1 MSNLLSQASLV
12 MIPSGYKE
20 DVVYSAIP
28 TDGSGDLSFTRASNG
43 TRVNSSG
50 LVEVCPWNL
59 QTYSEDFTNGTYTV
73 NQASITSNATTAP
86 NGTLTADK
94 LVENTA
100 NDQHFLYF
108 TSQQIAYNETR
119 ISVYAKAGGRT
130 NLLMWES
137 AITNAQCLFNLS
149 TGVVSSSSSGN
160 AANLSTTVG
169 QIEDAG
175 NGWYR
180 CSFNYSTSSGGGTI
194 RLQLYT
200 TTTSY
205 TGDGTSG
212 VFLWGSQEN
221 IGSTAK
227 PYFHTTDRLNVPRL
241 TYQNGG
247 GGCPSLLLEKQSTNI
262 VTYSEQ
268 FDNAAWSLSGVT
280 VSANQ
285 TTSPDGTTNADKLI
299 ESSANALHEI
309 YQAQSLT
316 NGVTYTNTIY
326 AKSGE
331 RTQIAINFVSGGFG
345 QGANVIADLSAG
357 TLGTVSNYGSVTG
370 STATI
375 TNVGNGWYR
384 ISLTMTPATTETF
397 YADYSPALNG
407 NITYQGNGTSG
418 VYIWGAQIEI
428 SSYPTSYIPT
438 TSSSATRVADAC
450 SKTGI
455 SSLFG
460 TNQGTF
466 FMDFLYV
473 NSVYPDYLFDVTSSG
488 ASERFLMFANDPSAP
503 NDLYLY
509 TSQSGV
515 FSQITLTKGQRYKI
529 AVKYNSTAVYW
540 YINGSLH
547 ATGNNAFGYQMV
559 QIYFGQRYTQTDQTQ
574 IQINQSIVFPTALSG
589 TDLIALTTI

>member
-20 DVVYSAIP
+20 DTVYSAIP
-28 TDGSGDLSFTRASNG
+28 TNGNGDLSFTRASNG

-149 TGVVSSSSSGN
+149 TGVVTSSSSGN

-212 VFLWGSQEN
+212 VFLWGLQEN

-227 PYFHTTDRLNVPRL
+227 PYFPTTDRLNVPRL

-247 GGCPSLLLEKQSTNI
+247 GGCPSLLLEKQSTN
-262 VTYSEQ
+262 VVLNSED
-268 FDNAAWSLSGVT
+268 FSNASWGVSKCSIT
-280 VSANQ
+280 ANN
-285 TTSPDGTTNADKLI
+285 TTSPDGTQNADKLI
-299 ESSANALHEI
+299 EDATTGIHEV
-309 YQAQSLT
+309 YSNTPFSLT
-316 NGVTYTNTIY
+316 LGVAYTKTIY
-326 AKSGE
+326 AKSAE
-331 RTQIAINFVSGGFG
+331 RTQIGLNFVTGGFG
-345 QGANVIADLSAG
+345 QGASVIADLSAG
-357 TLGTVSNYGSVTG
+357 TLGTVNNVGGVTG

-375 TNVGNGWYR
+375 INVGNGWYR
-384 ISLTMTPATTETF
+384 ISLTMTPASTANF
-397 YADYSPALNG
+397 YADFSPALNG
-407 NITYQGNGTSG
+407 AINYAGNGTSG
-418 VYIWGAQIEI
+418 IYIWGAQIET

-438 TSSSATRVADAC
+438 TSSSATRVADYPSRSGLALTNFTFAVNFKPLDYVVELFDFQ
-450 SKTGI
+450 KTGGGRMFYVAVQSNGLI
-455 SSLFG
+455 
-460 TNQGTF
+460 TF
-466 FMDFLYV
+466 
-473 NSVYPDYLFDVTSSG
+473 NSVSGGTIGAVGSVIPKNQTCKLAFSLNASTS
-488 ASERFLMFANDPSAP
+488 N
-503 NDLYLY
+503 
-509 TSQSGV
+509 
-515 FSQITLTKGQRYKI
+515 
-529 AVKYNSTAVYW
+529 VKV
-540 YINGSLH
+540 YINGSIIGTY
-547 ATGNNAFGYQMV
+547 ATNITTFGAFFGLQSFGYNP
-559 QIYFGQRYTQTDQTQ
+559 GTQ
-574 IQINQSIVFPTALSG
+574 IEQIAIFPSVLTDAECQS
-589 TDLIALTTI
+589 LTTL

>member
-1 MSNLLSQASLV
+1 

-28 TDGSGDLSFTRASNG
+28 TNGNGDLSFTRASNG

-169 QIEDAG
+169 QIDDAG

-450 SKTGI
+450 FKTGI
-455 SSLFG
+455 SSLIG
-460 TNQGTF
+460 QT
-466 FMDFLYV
+466 
-473 NSVYPDYLFDVTSSG
+473 
-488 ASERFLMFANDPSAP
+488 E
-503 NDLYLY
+503 
-509 TSQSGV
+509 GV
-515 FSQITLTKGQRYKI
+515 VFWDIEVETL
-529 AVKYNSTAVYW
+529 S
-540 YINGSLH
+540 
-547 ATGNNAFGYQMV
+547 ATGNENILNLDAGSFGDT
-559 QIYFGQRYTQTDQTQ
+559 IYFIKGSAGGITAEVYAGATVQCSFSYSLPSVGRYKMALAYKANDFAFYVNGVSRGTD
-574 IQINQSIVFPTALSG
+574 SSG
-589 TDLIALTTI
+589 TVPATSRFQMGNGVFGSSDGKVNQAVLFTTRLTNAELASLTTI